1 MENDSVVY
9 WRKCKWQ
16 KEIVGKLKKLQATG
30 RGKCP
35 ICQRKRIKL
44 LYEHRTEQNER
55 LHFCKNCRHKSEKS
69 YVLQHE
75 YVAFSRLPH

>member
-1 MENDSVVY
+1 MAKRN
-9 WRKCKWQ
+9 R
-16 KEIVGKLKKLQATG
+16 GKALKKLQANG

-55 LHFCKNCRHKSEKS
+55 LHVCKNCRHKS
-69 YVLQHE
+69 
-75 YVAFSRLPH
+75 